1 MHAAASGS
9 IRLRKDKRNAM
20 PGIEQPGESAL
31 SEWRGSCED

>member
-9 IRLRKDKRNAM
+9 IRLRKDKRTAM

-31 SEWRGSCED
+31 SECRGSCED